1 MLQIQRLELQE
12 CALTSRAW
20 GPVFALKQNICQ
32 NLKTLDLSVNNLEA
46 SNADLVPYLKFVDTA
61 FADKMKV
68 NLNQTHLNRLQIEF
82 IRTKVVRGEIAD
94 ISLEGNQNIDF
105 GTIQKMH
112 FDVERNKKFVKQTL

>member
-1 MLQIQRLELQE
+1 
-12 CALTSRAW
+12 
-20 GPVFALKQNICQ
+20 
-32 NLKTLDLSVNNLEA
+32 
-46 SNADLVPYLKFVDTA
+46 
-61 FADKMKV
+61 MKV

-105 GTIQKMH
+105 GTIQKIH